1 MAKLGLFSVI
11 AGIAGLV
18 TSTQVASAQSL
29 QDQLGLTASTL
40 VAAGWLVLLTLP
52 AVAIILPLV
61 RR

>member
-29 QDQLGLTASTL
+29 QDQLGLTASAL